1 MSISSI
7 SSSAPVYQ
15 PPQQDPVSQNFQQ
28 LAQALQSGDLSSAQ
42 AAYTTLTQNLPNKTA
57 DGASSQ
63 NTPFQQGLAALGT
76 ALQSGN
82 LSGAQQALQTLQS
95 QMKGAQSS
103 SSQPKSGDRI
113 GLFAHKFGDSFR
125 AVRVLT
131 AGQPHS
137 MNCCATRGVS
147 QLPTRLFF
155 PSTHLRSI
163 AEATQLGFRSREKR
177 IPVRD

>member
-63 NTPFQQGLAALGT
+63 NTPFQQGLAAIGT

-95 QMKGAQSS
+95 QMKGAHHGHHHHHSQSQATGSAS
-103 SSQPKSGDRI
+103 SPTSSATVSALSASSPS
-113 GLFAHKFGDSFR
+113 
-125 AVRVLT
+125 VNLT
-131 AGQPHS
+131 A
-137 MNCCATRGVS
+137 
-147 QLPTRLFF
+147 
-155 PSTHLRSI
+155 
-163 AEATQLGFRSREKR
+163 
-177 IPVRD
+177 